1 MPPRLIRCH
10 DRAVLSGRLLSRSNR
25 YCGYLLE
32 LTDQVPELL
41 PAILLI
47 NLISI
52 RTILD
57 AACLVVFRG
66 KILTV
71 GQRCLHARWL
81 LLLLVQ
87 VVLIVVVIQSHCG
100 LVLLVGK
107 ICGLVVRILN
117 SAVGDDLPRKL
128 DNQIV

>member
-1 MPPRLIRCH
+1 M
-10 DRAVLSGRLLSRSNR
+10 
-25 YCGYLLE
+25 
-32 LTDQVPELL
+32 
-41 PAILLI
+41 
-47 NLISI
+47 ISI

-57 AACLVVFRG
+57 AACLIVFRG

-71 GQRCLHARWL
+71 DQRCLHTRR

-87 VVLIVVVIQSHCG
+87 VVLIVLVIQSHCS

-117 SAVGDDLPRKL
+117 SAVGDDLPWKL

>member
-1 MPPRLIRCH
+1 M
-10 DRAVLSGRLLSRSNR
+10 LSGRLLSRSNR

-66 KILTV
+66 EILTV
-71 GQRCLHARWL
+71 GQRRLHARWL

>member
-1 MPPRLIRCH
+1 M
-10 DRAVLSGRLLSRSNR
+10 LSGRLLSRSNR

-71 GQRCLHARWL
+71 GQRRLHARR

-87 VVLIVVVIQSHCG
+87 VVLIVVVVQSHCG

>member
-1 MPPRLIRCH
+1 M
-10 DRAVLSGRLLSRSNR
+10 LSGRLLSRSNR

-71 GQRCLHARWL
+71 GQRCLHARRL

-87 VVLIVVVIQSHCG
+87 VVLIVVVVQSHCG

>member
-1 MPPRLIRCH
+1 MPPRLVRSH
-10 DRAVLSGRLLSRSNR
+10 VRAVLSGRLLSRSNR

-57 AACLVVFRG
+57 AACIIVFRG
-66 KILTV
+66 EILTV
-71 GQRCLHARWL
+71 DQRCLHTRW

-87 VVLIVVVIQSHCG
+87 VILIVLVIQSHCG